1 MADMQVSNARRIIF
15 TALALVVFW
24 VVAWRA
30 YGWGLADGLSRDLW
44 NTAIPYE
51 APWRGE
57 RGAEGVLD
65 ALRHIAFLCFT
76 ILPAILLSFALYD
89 LRDIW
94 KTVWRGRV
102 WTSSERR
109 REEFVRELRVDAGRH
124 RRVVVDHRYRRMLI
138 STILFLASIAVCYRL
153 GESDASPE
161 HEVSWPWLL
170 LPIVTTAFV
179 IFGAWQRASPTRRRH
194 AREEGPE
201 DETVFDELERHDGD
215 FDVFDE

>member
-1 MADMQVSNARRIIF
+1 MADMQVSNARRIVF

-30 YGWGLADGLSRDLW
+30 YGWGLADGLVSRLW

-51 APWRGE
+51 PAPWRGE

-94 KTVWRGRV
+94 KTVWS
-102 WTSSERR
+102 SSERR
-109 REEFVRELRVDAGRH
+109 RKEFVRELHIDAGLHEFDAGRH

-153 GESDASPE
+153 GESDASEE

-170 LPIVTTAFV
+170 LPIILTTAVV
-179 IFGAWQRASPTRRRH
+179 IFGAWRRA
-194 AREEGPE
+194 ARVVVEHGPVGLPPSSL
-201 DETVFDELERHDGD
+201 TPGG
-215 FDVFDE
+215 